1 MSLPRQ
7 EKMSDEEKKEKTLLE
22 LYTEG
27 KQEQQEREKAFKK
40 LFGDSD
46 DESFDK
52 YVESQKE
59 AVQNEFERDAEHNA
73 NTSKYRPR
81 GDFTPDENR
90 EKNLPRGRTG
100 RIDDVSYRLR
110 F

>member
-7 EKMSDEEKKEKTLLE
+7 EKMSDEEKEKTLLE

-27 KQEQQEREKAFKK
+27 KQEQEREKAYKE
-40 LFGDSD
+40 LLGDSD
-46 DESFDK
+46 DDESFKK

-59 AVQNEFERDAEHNA
+59 PVQNEFERGAEHNS

-90 EKNLPRGRTG
+90 KKDLRRGRTG
-100 RIDDVSYRLR
+100 RTDVAYDLR